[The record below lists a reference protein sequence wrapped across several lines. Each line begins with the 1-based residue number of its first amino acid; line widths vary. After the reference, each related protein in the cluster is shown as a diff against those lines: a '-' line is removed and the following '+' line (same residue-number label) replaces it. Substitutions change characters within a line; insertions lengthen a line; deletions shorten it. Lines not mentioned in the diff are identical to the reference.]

1 MKNLLLLIAGV
12 LALHSFGCKSVAQF
26 PINEPA
32 TDTFN
37 KGFVGKWKFQEDSN
51 KNNYYQIEWGLPY
64 STDAYH
70 VKFWDR
76 GGKNPTIEMNIH
88 FTNIRG
94 NIFVSV
100 PYLKRGEEIWDY
112 RPSGYFFLKV
122 IDINKDFTKMT
133 AATVHDSTMSE
144 LNAVG
149 IRQRIARNLDNP
161 AYYFDTVHF
170 YKMN

>member
-1 MKNLLLLIAGV
+1 MKNLLLLAIS
-12 LALHSFGCKSVAQF
+12 ALVIYSYGCNSVAQF

-37 KGFVGKWKFQEDSN
+37 KGFVGKWKFEEDSN

-70 VKFWDR
+70 AKFWDR
-76 GGKNPTIEMNIH
+76 GGKNRTIEMNIH
-88 FTNIRG
+88 FTKIG
-94 NIFVSV
+94 DAIFISI
-100 PYLKRGEEIWDY
+100 PYLESNEYLMYKEK
-112 RPSGYFFLKV
+112 GYFFLKV

-133 AATVHDSTMSE
+133 TATVHDSTMWE
-144 LNAVG
+144 LNATG
-149 IRQRIARNLDNP
+149 IRQRIIRNLDNP

-170 YKMN
+170 YKIK